1 MSERKFTYPF
11 RYTPAPEVVRAAEDM
26 IARIDAS
33 ARLQELFAEG
43 KMLGVL
49 ETDKGFLYAFSGLA
63 GGQSIVDGFV
73 PPIFDYSAPDGHF
86 RQKEAVIS
94 SMEDGPAKGKASA
107 QLQDWLFSQ
116 YKVLNAKGE
125 SRDIKSIFA
134 DSGLIAPGGTG
145 ECAAPKLLQYAY
157 SHGMHPIAIGEF
169 WYGLPK
175 GGQVRQQGRFYP
187 ACTGKCGPLLTFMMQ
202 GLDVEPNPLDRDFL
216 YSEPR
221 VIFSDDDIVVA
232 SKPSGMLSV
241 PGKSGRRSMMDW
253 LAELFGPIF
262 SCHRL
267 DMDTSGIMVFAR
279 TLEAK
284 ADLDRQFAS
293 GEVQKTYRARLEAGR
308 IPFRRKSKGTIAL
321 PLAADYYDRPRQI
334 VDRAHGKQAITEY
347 EVRSVFPDS
356 EVDIVFRPHT
366 GRTHQLRVHAAH
378 PDGLG
383 QPIKGDRLYGSRF
396 GGRLFLHAETLK
408 FRHPSTWK
416 TICFE
421 DTAEMK

>member
-1 MSERKFTYPF
+1 ME
-11 RYTPAPEVVRAAEDM
+11 
-26 IARIDAS
+26 
-33 ARLQELFAEG
+33 EG
-43 KMLGVL
+43 P
-49 ETDKGFLYAFSGLA
+49 S
-63 GGQSIVDGFV
+63 
-73 PPIFDYSAPDGHF
+73 
-86 RQKEAVIS
+86 
-94 SMEDGPAKGKASA
+94 KGKASA
-107 QLQDWLFSQ
+107 QLQDWLLSQ

-157 SHGMHPIAIGEF
+157 AHEMHPVAMGEF

-241 PGKSGRRSMMDW
+241 PGKSGRGSMMDW
-253 LAELFGPIF
+253 LAEQFGPIF

-308 IPFRRKSKGTIAL
+308 VPFRHKSKGTIAL

-347 EVRSVFPDS
+347 EVRSIFPDS

-421 DTAEMK
+421 DMVEMK

>member
-26 IARIDAS
+26 IDRIDAS
-33 ARLQELFAEG
+33 ARLRELFAEG

-63 GGQSIVDGFV
+63 GGQSTVDGFV
-73 PPIFDYSAPDGHF
+73 PPIFDYSAPGGYF
-86 RQKEAVIS
+86 RKREAEIS
-94 SMEDGPAKGKASA
+94 SMEEGPSKGKASA
-107 QLQDWLFSQ
+107 QLQDWLLSQ

-157 SHGMHPIAIGEF
+157 AHEMHPVAMGEF

-241 PGKSGRRSMMDW
+241 PGKSGRGSMMDW
-253 LAELFGPIF
+253 LAEQFGPIF

-267 DMDTSGIMVFAR
+267 DMDTSGLMVFAR
-279 TLEAK
+279 NTHSKVVLQQ
-284 ADLDRQFAS
+284 QFAN
-293 GEVQKTYRARLEAGR
+293 GEVKKSYRARLSASPL
-308 IPFRRKSKGTIAL
+308 PFTKAARGTIAL
-321 PLAADYYDRPRQI
+321 PLC
-334 VDRAHGKQAITEY
+334 
-347 EVRSVFPDS
+347 PD
-356 EVDIVFRPHT
+356 
-366 GRTHQLRVHAAH
+366 
-378 PDGLG
+378 
-383 QPIKGDRLYGSRF
+383 
-396 GGRLFLHAETLK
+396 
-408 FRHPSTWK
+408 
-416 TICFE
+416 
-421 DTAEMK
+421 

>member
-73 PPIFDYSAPDGHF
+73 PPIFDYSTPDGYF
-86 RQKEAVIS
+86 RQKEAEIS

-134 DSGLIAPGGTG
+134 DIGLIAPGGTG

-221 VIFSDDDIVVA
+221 VIFSDDDIVVS

-253 LAELFGPIF
+253 LTEQFGPIF

-308 IPFRRKSKGTIAL
+308 VPFRRKSKGTIAL

>member
-11 RYTPAPEVVRAAEDM
+11 RYTPTPEVVRAAEDM
-26 IARIDAS
+26 IDRIDAS
-33 ARLQELFAEG
+33 ARLRELFAEG

-73 PPIFDYSAPDGHF
+73 PPIFDYSAPNGYF
-86 RQKEAVIS
+86 RKREAEIS
-94 SMEDGPAKGKASA
+94 SMENGPSKGKASA
-107 QLQDWLFSQ
+107 QLQDWLLSQ

-157 SHGMHPIAIGEF
+157 AHGMHPVAMGEF

-241 PGKSGRRSMMDW
+241 PGKSGRGSMMDW
-253 LAELFGPIF
+253 LAE
-262 SCHRL
+262 
-267 DMDTSGIMVFAR
+267 
-279 TLEAK
+279 
-284 ADLDRQFAS
+284 QFVLS
-293 GEVQKTYRARLEAGR
+293 
-308 IPFRRKSKGTIAL
+308 
-321 PLAADYYDRPRQI
+321 
-334 VDRAHGKQAITEY
+334 
-347 EVRSVFPDS
+347 
-356 EVDIVFRPHT
+356 
-366 GRTHQLRVHAAH
+366 
-378 PDGLG
+378 
-383 QPIKGDRLYGSRF
+383 
-396 GGRLFLHAETLK
+396 
-408 FRHPSTWK
+408 
-416 TICFE
+416 
-421 DTAEMK
+421 

>member
-73 PPIFDYSAPDGHF
+73 PPIFDYSAPNGYF
-86 RQKEAVIS
+86 RQREAEIS

-107 QLQDWLFSQ
+107 QLQDWLFAQ

-253 LAELFGPIF
+253 LTEQFGPIF

-308 IPFRRKSKGTIAL
+308 VPFRRKSKGTIAL

-421 DTAEMK
+421 DTVEMK

>member
-63 GGQSIVDGFV
+63 GGQSFVDGFV
-73 PPIFDYSAPDGHF
+73 PPIFDYSAPDGYF
-86 RQKEAVIS
+86 RQREAEIS

-107 QLQDWLFSQ
+107 QLQDWLFAQ

-253 LAELFGPIF
+253 LTEQVGPIF

-308 IPFRRKSKGTIAL
+308 VPFRRKSKGTIAL

-421 DTAEMK
+421 DTVEMK

>member
-1 MSERKFTYPF
+1 MPEGKFTYPF
-11 RYTPAPEVVRAAEDM
+11 RYTPTPEVVRAAEDM
-26 IARIDAS
+26 IDRIDAS
-33 ARLQELFAEG
+33 ARLRELFADG

-63 GGQSIVDGFV
+63 GGQSAVDGFV
-73 PPIFDYSAPDGHF
+73 PPIFDYSAPNGYF
-86 RQKEAVIS
+86 RKREAEIS
-94 SMEDGPAKGKASA
+94 SMEDGPSKGKASA
-107 QLQDWLFSQ
+107 QLQDWLLSQ

-157 SHGMHPIAIGEF
+157 THGMHPVAMGEF

-187 ACTGKCGPLLTFMMQ
+187 ACTGKCGPLLTFMTQ

-241 PGKSGRRSMMDW
+241 PGKSGRGSMMDW
-253 LAELFGPIF
+253 LAEQFGPIF

-308 IPFRRKSKGTIAL
+308 VPFRHKSKGTIAL

-334 VDRAHGKQAITEY
+334 VDRAHGKLAITEY
-347 EVRSVFPDS
+347 EVRSIFPDS

-421 DTAEMK
+421 DTVEMK

>member
-73 PPIFDYSAPDGHF
+73 PPIFDYSTPDGYF
-86 RQKEAVIS
+86 RQREAEIS

-134 DSGLIAPGGTG
+134 DIGLIAPGGTG

-253 LAELFGPIF
+253 LTEQFGPIF

-308 IPFRRKSKGTIAL
+308 VPFRRKSKGTIAL

>member
-1 MSERKFTYPF
+1 M
-11 RYTPAPEVVRAAEDM
+11 
-26 IARIDAS
+26 
-33 ARLQELFAEG
+33 
-43 KMLGVL
+43 
-49 ETDKGFLYAFSGLA
+49 
-63 GGQSIVDGFV
+63 
-73 PPIFDYSAPDGHF
+73 
-86 RQKEAVIS
+86 
-94 SMEDGPAKGKASA
+94 
-107 QLQDWLFSQ
+107 
-116 YKVLNAKGE
+116 
-125 SRDIKSIFA
+125 
-134 DSGLIAPGGTG
+134 
-145 ECAAPKLLQYAY
+145 
-157 SHGMHPIAIGEF
+157 GEF
-169 WYGLPK
+169 WYGRPK

-241 PGKSGRRSMMDW
+241 PGKSGRGSMMDW
-253 LAELFGPIF
+253 LAEQFGPIF

-308 IPFRRKSKGTIAL
+308 VPFRHKSKGTIAL

-347 EVRSVFPDS
+347 EVRSIFPDS

-421 DTAEMK
+421 DTVEMK